1 MNDIGLKN
9 MKKLKTKIES
19 RTLFSVGG
27 HQSTSGFTLLEL
39 LVVIIMGSVLMTVA
53 VTGLRGVVRH
63 HAAEE
68 LISELHLASM
78 RAIRQAR
85 TVTVT
90 FNPGTTQYALA
101 WTNPGGGVSTRMA
114 YLGTQGETFVFDAN
128 PPGNP
133 PAPDAAFIFSPLG
146 FISTTNGNVAG
157 NIYLTNSDNSRRFQ
171 IQTTIAGGIDLNRY
185 DPAAGWTNAY

>member
-1 MNDIGLKN
+1 
-9 MKKLKTKIES
+9 MKKLKTRIAS
-19 RTLFSVGG
+19 RTLFWVGG
-27 HQSTSGFTLLEL
+27 HRSTSGFTLLEL
-39 LVVIIMGSVLMTVA
+39 LVVIIMGSVLMTIA

-90 FNPGTTQYALA
+90 FNPNTAQYAMA
-101 WTNPGGGVSTRMA
+101 WTNAGGGVSTRM
-114 YLGTQGETFVFDAN
+114 GVIDGHGESFVFDPA
-128 PPGNP
+128 PPGGP

-146 FISTTNGNVAG
+146 FISTPNGNVAG
-157 NIYLTNSDNSRRFQ
+157 NIYLTNRDNSQQFQ

-185 DPAAGWTNAY
+185 DPTAGWTSAH

>member
-1 MNDIGLKN
+1 
-9 MKKLKTKIES
+9 MKKLKTRIAS
-19 RTLFSVGG
+19 RTLFLVGG
-27 HQSTSGFTLLEL
+27 HQSASGFTLLEVL
-39 LVVIIMGSVLMTVA
+39 IVIIMGSLLMTVA

-78 RAIRQAR
+78 RAIRQSR

-90 FNPGTTQYALA
+90 FNPGTTQYAMA
-101 WTNPGGGVSTRMA
+101 WTNPGGGVNTRMA
-114 YLGTQGETFVFDAN
+114 YLGTHGERFVFDPA
-128 PPGNP
+128 PPGSP

-146 FISTTNGNVAG
+146 FISTLNGNVAG

-171 IQTTIAGGIDLNRY
+171 IQTNIAGGIDLNSY
-185 DPAAGWTNAY
+185 DPTSGWTSVY